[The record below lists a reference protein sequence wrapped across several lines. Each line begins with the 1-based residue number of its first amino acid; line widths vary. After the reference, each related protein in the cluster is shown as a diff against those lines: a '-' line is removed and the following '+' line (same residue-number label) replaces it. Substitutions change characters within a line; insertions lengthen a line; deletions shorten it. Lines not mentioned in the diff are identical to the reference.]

1 MHIYRDHH
9 SLTAFRAQHKRIAF
23 IPTMGAL
30 HAGHLSLVELAQN
43 DADAVLVSI
52 FVNPTQ
58 FGPAEDFSAYP
69 RQEEADLAQLE
80 NAGVAAVYLP
90 TMEEIYPN
98 GPDITEQAGPLG
110 DILCGTDRPG
120 HFDGVLTVVRR
131 LFALTTPDSAIFGE
145 KDYQQLV
152 LIRQMVAEHTLP
164 ITILAAPTARA
175 EDGLALS
182 SRNAYLSDE
191 QRAIAPLLYRT
202 LSNTAEHIRQSA
214 SDIPTLLEDA
224 VTLLTA
230 TGFTVHY
237 LELQDDTTLAP
248 LQENTAQARLFA
260 AATLGP
266 TRLIDN
272 VKLS

>member
-1 MHIYRDHH
+1 MYVYRDHH
-9 SLTAFRAQHKRIAF
+9 SLAAFRAQHKRIAF

-43 DADAVLVSI
+43 NADAVLVSI

-69 RQEEADLAQLE
+69 RQEEEDLAQLE
-80 NAGVAAVYLP
+80 NAGVTAVYLP
-90 TMEEIYPN
+90 TVEEIYPN

-110 DILCGTDRPG
+110 DILCGKDRPG
-120 HFDGVLTVVRR
+120 HFNGVLTVVRR

-145 KDYQQLV
+145 KDYQQLF
-152 LIRQMVAEHTLP
+152 LIRQMVAQHALP

-182 SRNAYLSDE
+182 SRNAYLSEE
-191 QRAIAPLLYRT
+191 QRAIAPLLYHT
-202 LSNTAEHIRQSA
+202 LKDTAEQLRQAKPSSTPALLSTAA
-214 SDIPTLLEDA
+214 SR
-224 VTLLTA
+224 LTHA
-230 TGFTVHY
+230 GFTVHY
-237 LELQDDTTLAP
+237 LELRDDTTLAP

-266 TRLIDN
+266 ARLIDN
-272 VKLS
+272 VKL